1 MKNKEKLI
9 GYILEVFQK
18 NANDLEKN
26 LKDKVFKAVIYRDEV
41 SAAGIDL
48 SLENC
53 CSVEGDSLTLKE
65 QIECCLFSALENYLI
80 ENIDLSKISVV
91 EKKKDKVNQMDIE
104 SIKKIIAAD
113 IISENIELWQSEFK
127 DELVKELKGVDPN
140 KNVEDIENIGN
151 QISNFLEYQTFYKAI
166 NQANASIISQ
176 VLVKC
181 ISENLKKELNK
192 VLEEYTSDIE
202 RLQNLSKAEV
212 NKFNEYIEEEGY
224 SYGKNVDERI
234 EKLKQTKNEIIEI
247 NDNFEKIINSISSSY
262 VETGTYGQGLRY
274 DVDVPENLIQMDKMN
289 YDYMVAKAYPN
300 GIMDGEKYKSE
311 VINDSIDIVKY
322 TQTYM
327 DMLSDQQDE
336 VIIQLSGLASRKQK

>member
-1 MKNKEKLI
+1 MENKEKI
-9 GYILEVFQK
+9 IEYILEVLQK
-18 NANDLEKN
+18 NASNLEKN
-26 LKDKVFKAVIYRDEV
+26 LKDKAFKTVIYRDELSV
-41 SAAGIDL
+41 TSVDL
-48 SLENC
+48 NFENC
-53 CSVEGDSLTLKE
+53 YSEYDGSLKE
-65 QIECCLFSALENYLI
+65 QIEGCLFSALEDYLI
-80 ENIDLSKISVV
+80 EGIDLSKISLV
-91 EKKKDKVNQMDIE
+91 ENKKDKVNQMDIE
-104 SIKKIIAAD
+104 SIKKIITAN

-151 QISNFLEYQTFYKAI
+151 QISKFLEYQTFYKAI

-181 ISENLKKELNK
+181 ISENLKKELNR

-202 RLQNLSKAEV
+202 RLQNLSKVEV
-212 NKFNEYIEEEGY
+212 NKFNEYIEEEEDY

-262 VETGTYGQGLRY
+262 VETGTYGQGLSY
-274 DVDVPENLIQMDKMN
+274 DVDVPKNLIQMDKMN
-289 YDYMVAKAYPN
+289 YDYMVSKAYPN